1 MKLETTDIC
10 ADIDPRLQ
18 QVLAEH
24 AERHAGVRSAS
35 ATATLSEAEVA
46 VVARVRSPGA
56 WRALPG
62 VSVDAVIGRSDDMP
76 GYLVTG
82 RAQVDSLE
90 AVRRDP
96 AVYSLK
102 AAQPVKS
109 MLATTTKD
117 VGARPVDL
125 PPGTPLG
132 AGVIVGVVD
141 FGLDFANKN
150 FRNAS
155 GGTRIATLW
164 DQRGQA
170 RAGSPYGYGRLYT
183 RAEINR
189 ALRASNPYQAL
200 GYGGR
205 TDLYWQQG
213 THGTHVT
220 DIAAGNGR
228 GTGAPG
234 VAPEAEIVFVDLAA
248 SDIPWEGEAVV
259 DASFGDSVQLLEA
272 LTFIFDYAKKRK
284 KPCVINASLG
294 TNGGPHDGTTLLEQ
308 GIDTLVSQAPGRAV
322 VLAAG
327 NSYSDGIHARG
338 SVAQGGSADLAWDI
352 PARDFTHNELE
363 VWYDGGTDLAVEII
377 GPDRRSLGRVALGQN
392 ARVKDAAGATVVFI
406 AHRKGDPNNGD
417 NVIGVFLNKN
427 APAGVWTVR
436 LHGVRVTD
444 GGYHAW
450 IERDDSRPSHFLP
463 PHDNDYTLGS
473 LSTGHKSLVVG
484 AYNPH
489 GRGSP
494 ICTFSS
500 AGPTRDNRP
509 KPEISAPGQDVWAAR
524 SLSAQGLLNMSG
536 TSMATPA
543 VTGVVALVLAQA
555 KAEGRSLTIDQIRAV
570 VMGSARKNP
579 PAQSWDKRYG
589 VGRVW
594 APGAVAAV

>member
-1 MKLETTDIC
+1 MELELTDIFT
-10 ADIDPRLQ
+10 DMDPRLQ
-18 QVLAEH
+18 RLMVEH
-24 AERHAGVRSAS
+24 AERQAELRSAAARA
-35 ATATLSEAEVA
+35 ATSEADIA
-46 VVARVRSPGA
+46 VVARVRSPAA
-56 WRALPG
+56 WRDMPG
-62 VSVDAVIGRSDDMP
+62 VSVDAVVGRSDDLP

-82 RAQVDSLE
+82 RVQVDRLDDL
-90 AVRRDP
+90 RQDP

-102 AAQPVKS
+102 AAQPVS
-109 MLATTTKD
+109 PVLATTTQD
-117 VGARPVDL
+117 VGARPADL
-125 PPGTPLG
+125 PPGTPMG
-132 AGVIVGVVD
+132 TGVIVGVVD

-155 GGTRIATLW
+155 GGTRIAALW

-170 RAGSPYGYGRLYT
+170 RQGSPYGYGRLFT
-183 RAEINR
+183 RVEINR
-189 ALRASNPYQAL
+189 ALKASNPYQSL

-205 TDLYWQQG
+205 ADLYWQEG

-228 GTGAPG
+228 GTGTPG
-234 VAPEAEIVFVDLAA
+234 VAPDAEIVFVDLAA

-259 DASFGDSVQLLEA
+259 EGSFGDSVQLLEA

-294 TNGGPHDGTTLLEQ
+294 TNGGPHDGSTLLEQ

-327 NSYSDGIHARG
+327 NSYADGIHAKG
-338 SVAQGGSADLAWDI
+338 HVAQGGSADLAWDI

-377 GPDRRSLGRVALGQN
+377 GPDRRSLGRVALSQN
-392 ARVKDAAGATVVFI
+392 ARVKDATGATVVFI
-406 AHRKGDPNNGD
+406 AHRKHDPNNGD
-417 NVIGVFLNKN
+417 NVIGVFLNRN

-436 LHGVRVTD
+436 LHGIRVAD
-444 GGYHAW
+444 GTYHAW
-450 IERDDSRPSHFLP
+450 IERDDDRPSHFLP
-463 PHDNDYTLGS
+463 PHDNNYTLGS

-484 AYNPH
+484 AYNAH
-489 GRGSP
+489 GRGAP

-509 KPEISAPGQDVWAAR
+509 KPELCAPGQDVWAAR

-555 KAEGRSLTIDQIRAV
+555 KAEGRSLTIDQIRAA
-570 VMGSARKNP
+570 VMGTARKNP
-579 PAQSWDKRYG
+579 PAQPWDNRYG
-589 VGRVW
+589 TGRIW